1 MYVPFLFLNLK
12 CDIKL
17 FPKLF
22 QTIEDGTANYNKQGV
37 LFRCLKPFLREKIIL
52 NINIT
57 GVLFKSFC

>member
-37 LFRCLKPFLREKIIL
+37 LFRCLKPFLREKYYLI
-52 NINIT
+52 
-57 GVLFKSFC
+57 